1 MGTESRSRTVTR
13 AGTRSTT
20 ILAVRHGGQVAMAG
34 DGQVTLSDT
43 VVKRQARKIRRL
55 YKDRVLVGFA
65 GSAADSLAL
74 VERFEAKLDQ
84 FQGAV
89 QKAAIELA
97 REWRTDRAL
106 RRLESVLVVAD
117 QENLLLVTGTGDVI
131 VPDDGVVGVGSG
143 GPYAAAAAKALIKHS
158 GLSAEEV
165 AREALLIAAQLCV
178 YTNDQL
184 TVEVL

>member
-1 MGTESRSRTVTR
+1 
-13 AGTRSTT
+13 
-20 ILAVRHGGQVAMAG
+20 MAG
-34 DGQVTLSDT
+34 DGQVTLAET

-74 VERFEAKLDQ
+74 VERFEAKLEQ
-84 FQGAV
+84 FQGNV

-97 REWRTDRAL
+97 REWRTDRVL

-117 QENLLLVTGTGDVI
+117 RENLLLVTGTGDVI
-131 VPDDGVVGVGSG
+131 VPDDGVLGIGSG
-143 GPYAAAAAKALIKHS
+143 GPYAAAAAKALVKHS
-158 GLSAEEV
+158 TLSAEEV
-165 AREALLIAAQLCV
+165 AREALLIAAELCV
-178 YTNDQL
+178 FTNDQL

>member
-1 MGTESRSRTVTR
+1 VPT
-13 AGTRSTT
+13 TRSTT
-20 ILAVRHGGQVAMAG
+20 ILAVRHRGQVAMAG
-34 DGQVTLSDT
+34 DGQVTLAET
-43 VVKRQARKIRRL
+43 VVKRQARKVRRL
-55 YKDRVLVGFA
+55 YKDQVLVGFA

-74 VERFEAKLDQ
+74 VERFEAKLEQ
-84 FQGAV
+84 FQGNV

-97 REWRTDRAL
+97 RDWRTDRAL

-117 QENLLLVTGTGDVI
+117 RENLLLVTGTGDVI

-165 AREALLIAAQLCV
+165 AREALGIAAQLCV

>member
-1 MGTESRSRTVTR
+1 
-13 AGTRSTT
+13 
-20 ILAVRHGGQVAMAG
+20 MAG
-34 DGQVTLSDT
+34 DGQVTLAET

-55 YKDRVLVGFA
+55 YQDRVLVGFA

-74 VERFEAKLDQ
+74 VEHFEAKLEQ
-84 FQGAV
+84 FQGNV

-117 QENLLLVTGTGDVI
+117 RENLLLLTGTGDVI
-131 VPDDGVVGVGSG
+131 VPDDGVVGIGSG
-143 GPYAAAAAKALIKHS
+143 GPYAAAAAKALVKHS

>member
-1 MGTESRSRTVTR
+1 
-13 AGTRSTT
+13 
-20 ILAVRHGGQVAMAG
+20 MAG
-34 DGQVTLSDT
+34 DGQVTLAET

-74 VERFEAKLDQ
+74 VERFEARLEQ
-84 FQGAV
+84 FQGNV

-97 REWRTDRAL
+97 REWRTDRVL

-117 QENLLLVTGTGDVI
+117 RENLLLVTGTGDVI
-131 VPDDGVVGVGSG
+131 VPDDGVLGIGSG
-143 GPYAAAAAKALIKHS
+143 GPYAAAAAKALVKHS
-158 GLSAEEV
+158 TLSAEEV
-165 AREALLIAAQLCV
+165 AREALLIAAELCV
-178 YTNDQL
+178 FTNDQL

>member
-1 MGTESRSRTVTR
+1 
-13 AGTRSTT
+13 
-20 ILAVRHGGQVAMAG
+20 MAG
-34 DGQVTLSDT
+34 DGQVTLAET

-55 YKDRVLVGFA
+55 YQDRVLVGFA

-74 VERFEAKLDQ
+74 VERFEAKLEQ
-84 FQGAV
+84 FQGNV

-97 REWRTDRAL
+97 REWRTDRVL

-117 QENLLLVTGTGDVI
+117 RENLLLLTGTGDVI
-131 VPDDGVVGVGSG
+131 VPDDGVVGIGSG
-143 GPYAAAAAKALIKHS
+143 GPYAAAAAKALVKHS

>member
-1 MGTESRSRTVTR
+1 
-13 AGTRSTT
+13 
-20 ILAVRHGGQVAMAG
+20 MAG
-34 DGQVTLSDT
+34 DGQVTLAET

-55 YKDRVLVGFA
+55 YQDRVLVGFA

-74 VERFEAKLDQ
+74 VERFEAKLEQ
-84 FQGAV
+84 FQGNV

-117 QENLLLVTGTGDVI
+117 RENLLLLTGTGDVI
-131 VPDDGVVGVGSG
+131 VPDDGVVGIGSG
-143 GPYAAAAAKALIKHS
+143 GPYAAAAAKALVKHS